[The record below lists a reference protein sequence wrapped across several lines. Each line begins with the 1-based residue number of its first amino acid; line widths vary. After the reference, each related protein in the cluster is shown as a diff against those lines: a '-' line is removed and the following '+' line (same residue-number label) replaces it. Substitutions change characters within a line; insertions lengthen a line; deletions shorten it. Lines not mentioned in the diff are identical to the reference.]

1 MNVLILGGTRFLGR
15 AITEAALDAGH
26 TVTLFNRGQTNSEL
40 FPDVEKLVGDRDG
53 DLEPLEGRRWDA
65 VIDTCGYV
73 PRIVHKSAALLADS
87 VEHYTFISSISVYDQ
102 SILSKDGT
110 TEDGP
115 LATIDDETTEEIT
128 GETYGALK
136 VLCEQVAED
145 TIPGRVLNVR
155 SGLIVGPHDPTDRFT
170 YWPVWTARGGDLLA
184 PPADAPIQVIDVRDL
199 AAWLVQM
206 VAARKTGIYNV
217 TGPDT
222 PLDYGQVMKACAA
235 AAGMDAATIIHADE
249 DFLVEH
255 EVREWVDL
263 PLWLPASHNGMV
275 KIDISKALADGLHFR
290 SIEETVRDTL
300 AWFKNERGLES
311 ELKAGINA
319 EREQE
324 LLAAWRTARS

>member
-1 MNVLILGGTRFLGR
+1 MDVLILGGTRFLGR
-15 AITEAALDAGH
+15 AITEVALAAGH
-26 TVTLFNRGQTNSEL
+26 RVTLFNRGQTNSDL
-40 FPDVEKLVGDRDG
+40 FRDVEKLVGDRDS
-53 DLEPLEGRRWDA
+53 DLEPLQGRRWDA

-73 PRIVHKSAALLADS
+73 PRIVHKSAALLANS

-115 LATIDDETTEEIT
+115 LSTIDDETTEEVT

-136 VLCEQVAED
+136 ALCEQVAED
-145 TIPGRVLNVR
+145 TMPGRVLIVR

-170 YWPVWTARGGDLLA
+170 YWPVRTARGGDVLA

-199 AAWLVQM
+199 AAWLVQT

-222 PLDYGQVMKACAA
+222 PLDYGQVMKSCAA
-235 AAGMDAATIIHADE
+235 AAGMGAANIIHADE
-249 DFLVEH
+249 EFLVEN

-263 PLWLPASHNGMV
+263 PLWLPASHSGMA
-275 KIDISKALADGLHFR
+275 KIDISKALADDLRFR

-300 AWFKNERGLES
+300 AWYVSERGLDS
-311 ELKAGINA
+311 EIKAGIDA
-319 EREQE
+319 ERNQE
-324 LLAAWRTARS
+324 LLAAWRASG